1 MVAFERTPDHPD
13 LTEGVLVIALDGW
26 IDAGLGAAGA
36 IAALLQA
43 GPTELVAGF
52 DGEELL
58 DYRARR
64 PVLRLVDGENTGLG
78 WSEIQ
83 LRAGQDRA
91 GRPIAYLVGPEPDL
105 RWRGFA
111 AAVGDLASELGIRLA
126 VGLGAFPAPAPH
138 TRPVRVA
145 GVSPDQV
152 LAGQVGIV
160 PGRLD
165 VPAGIEGVLELALAR
180 VGIPAVGLW
189 ARVPHYVATMSYP
202 AASAALVDALA
213 EVGGLDLDSSGLHR
227 SADVVRQRVD
237 ELIAA
242 SDQHREMVRQLETN
256 LDAAEGNPLDLGQ
269 SPSGDEL
276 AAELERYLRDEG

>member
-1 MVAFERTPDHPD
+1 MVSFERAPDHRD
-13 LTEGVLVIALDGW
+13 LTDGVLVIALEGW

-36 IAALLQA
+36 ISALLQA
-43 GPTELVAGF
+43 GATELVAGF

-83 LRAGQDRA
+83 LRAGQDRT

-105 RWRGFA
+105 QWRGFA
-111 AAVGDLASELGIRLA
+111 ATVAELASELGLRLA

-145 GVSPDQV
+145 GVSPDQT
-152 LAGQVGIV
+152 LAGRVGIV

-213 EVGGLDLDSSGLHR
+213 EVAGLDLDSSGLHR

-242 SDQHREMVRQLETN
+242 SEQHREMVRQLETN

-269 SPSGDEL
+269 IPSGDEL
-276 AAELERYLRDEG
+276 AAELERYLRNEG

>member
-189 ARVPHYVATMSYP
+189 ARVPHYVGTMSYP

-269 SPSGDEL
+269 IPSGDEL

>member
-269 SPSGDEL
+269 IPSGDEL